1 MTRLLGGLLNGLLA
15 AALLATVTGACGKY
29 GAPRRPPPRVELP
42 DTSATEELER
52 QRASDDEQH
61 DGGAPTEPES

>member
-1 MTRLLGGLLNGLLA
+1 MTRVPGLLLA
-15 AALLATVTGACGKY
+15 AALVAVTSSACGKY
-29 GAPRRPPPRVELP
+29 GAPRRPPPRVEVP
-42 DTSATEELER
+42 DTSAAEELER